1 MDVGV
6 LILRV
11 VVGTLFVGHGTQ
23 KLFGWFGGG
32 GIEGSS
38 GFLRSMGFKNSRT
51 WARLN
56 GITEAGGGLFLALGL
71 LTPFSA
77 AALIGTML
85 VASRTAHKGKGMWN
99 QNGGS
104 ELPLVMATG
113 AAAVAFTG
121 PGTISLDSALGIVL
135 NGALWGGIALL
146 LGLVTG
152 AAVLAIRANAVAAA
166 EEEETPHL
174 RRAA

>member
-1 MDVGV
+1 MDIG
-6 LILRV
+6 LLLLRV
-11 VVGTLFVGHGTQ
+11 VIGALFVGHGTQ

-38 GFLRSMGFKNSRT
+38 GFLQSMGFRNART
-51 WARLN
+51 WAKMN
-56 GITEAGGGLFLALGL
+56 GLSEAGGGLLLALGL

-77 AALIGTML
+77 AAVIGTML
-85 VASRTAHKGKGMWN
+85 VASLTAHKGKGIWN

-121 PGTISLDSALGIVL
+121 PGTLSMDSILGIVL
-135 NGALWGGIALL
+135 SGALWGSIAVL
-146 LGLVTG
+146 LGLVSG
-152 AAVLAIRANAVAAA
+152 AAVLAIRANAVADA
-166 EEEETPHL
+166 EEGQPAL

>member
-1 MDVGV
+1 MDVGL

-11 VVGTLFVGHGTQ
+11 VVGSLFIGHGTQ

-32 GIEGSS
+32 AIEGSA
-38 GFLRSMGFKNSRT
+38 GFLQSMGFKNSRM
-51 WARLN
+51 WATVN
-56 GITEAGGGLFLALGL
+56 GLTEAGGGLFLALGL

-85 VASRTAHKGKGMWN
+85 VASRTAHQGNGMWN

-104 ELPLVMATG
+104 ELPLVMGTS
-113 AAAVAFTG
+113 AAAVGFTG

-135 NGALWGGIALL
+135 NGALWGGIAAL
-146 LGLVTG
+146 LGLVAG
-152 AAVLAIRANAVAAA
+152 AAVLAIRANAVAAT
-166 EEEETPHL
+166 EEEEPRL

>member
-1 MDVGV
+1 MDIG
-6 LILRV
+6 LLLLRL
-11 VVGTLFVGHGTQ
+11 VVGALFVGHGTQ

-38 GFLRSMGFKNSRT
+38 GFLQSMGFRNART
-51 WARLN
+51 WAKVN
-56 GITEAGGGLFLALGL
+56 GLAEAGGGLFLALGL

-77 AALIGTML
+77 AAVIGTML
-85 VASRTAHKGKGMWN
+85 VASLTAHRGKGIWN

-104 ELPLVMATG
+104 ELPLVLATA

-121 PGTISLDSALGIVL
+121 PGAFSLDSGFGIVL
-135 NGALWGGIALL
+135 DGALWGGIAML
-146 LGLVTG
+146 LGLGAG
-152 AAVLAIRANAVAAA
+152 AAVLAIRANAVAVA
-166 EEEETPHL
+166 EEDQPGL